1 MNVCA
6 FRPQRVKIPR
16 KVIHELKHISDLS
29 SRKKWEYA
37 GSIACTF
44 KGNQVCFSKPTFVTS
59 RNRRR
64 VTIDTIELVWPSLI
78 SYHTH
83 PAVVQPHVLN
93 YDSSEIFTTLPSNS
107 DFDVCIC
114 GFPGMQINII
124 CDAHGYYVI
133 DILEAAENDKIPI
146 HQSVVRFMNDFR
158 QETFMREHAFSEDG
172 LEYFHTTLTEWKRV
186 INTELN
192 QQLRDLFGITIQ
204 YYAYTEEPPIVTI
217 DRDSIEP

>member
-1 MNVCA
+1 
-6 FRPQRVKIPR
+6 
-16 KVIHELKHISDLS
+16 
-29 SRKKWEYA
+29 
-37 GSIACTF
+37 
-44 KGNQVCFSKPTFVTS
+44 
-59 RNRRR
+59 
-64 VTIDTIELVWPSLI
+64 
-78 SYHTH
+78 
-83 PAVVQPHVLN
+83 
-93 YDSSEIFTTLPSNS
+93 
-107 DFDVCIC
+107 
-114 GFPGMQINII
+114 MQINII

-172 LEYFHTTLTEWKRV
+172 LEYFHATLTEWKRV

-192 QQLRDLFGITIQ
+192 QQLRDLFGITIR